1 MLTWV
6 QCTSNWACK
15 NTNVTRL
22 TADFVASLAI
32 LWPTAV
38 SQTLMSWQ
46 LISHAFLKSDTPK
59 NFWTIPSVH
68 FKLDSKL
75 NLKKNAKRSRLIANV
90 TNCQLGA
97 LPRLCSLISNNSL
110 TKNFTADWGLAKT
123 QESIKYLVEILKDN
137 VYRHTRRNHTL
148 LPTFIQVFVAL
159 LPLLAAMFCKLFTL
173 YLTL

>member
-32 LWPTAV
+32 LRPTAV

-75 NLKKNAKRSRLIANV
+75 NLKKNAKRSRLIAKVWIANLAH
-90 TNCQLGA
+90 CLGYI
-97 LPRLCSLISNNSL
+97 LWSDEELYSRLRFSQNPRVNKIS
-110 TKNFTADWGLAKT
+110 G
-123 QESIKYLVEILKDN
+123 
-137 VYRHTRRNHTL
+137 RN
-148 LPTFIQVFVAL
+148 PQG
-159 LPLLAAMFCKLFTL
+159 
-173 YLTL
+173 